1 MLVLLARSKCYRLAK
16 NVFSEVKLKLVKEC
30 FLFSN
35 LSLYTISELHQLTDV
50 HMHADPLV
58 LRMVEG
64 LGSNKYKPVDY
75 TRLKALASEKKF
87 ASLKTSMKVNK
98 IEKIS
103 RANKESSILK
113 QHQLVWQKEFLRLQH
128 LRRKVSTSVGPAC
141 GS

>member
-1 MLVLLARSKCYRLAK
+1 MR
-16 NVFSEVKLKLVKEC
+16 
-30 FLFSN
+30 
-35 LSLYTISELHQLTDV
+35 
-50 HMHADPLV
+50 ADPLV

-141 GS
+141 RS